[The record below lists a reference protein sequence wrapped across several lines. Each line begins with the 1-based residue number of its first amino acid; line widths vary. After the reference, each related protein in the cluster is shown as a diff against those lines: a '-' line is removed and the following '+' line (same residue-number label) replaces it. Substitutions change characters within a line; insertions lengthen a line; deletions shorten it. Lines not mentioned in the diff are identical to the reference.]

1 MEIANL
7 LSCLVTMGY
16 LKNAQQIQSVFENL
30 EEKIKNNIDKI
41 FVTPSNTTTNV
52 TSTVNVNNN
61 NSEVSDNQQNNMVNL
76 AIYEKPK
83 LNQINWKLQII

>member
-7 LSCLVTMGY
+7 LSCLITLGY
-16 LKNAQQIQSVFENL
+16 LKNAQQIQSVFEIL

-41 FVTPSNTTTNV
+41 FVTPSIPTTNI
-52 TSTVNVNNN
+52 TSTVDVNN
-61 NSEVSDNQQNNMVNL
+61 NSEVLVNQQNNMVNL
-76 AIYEKPK
+76 ATYEKPK

>member
-1 MEIANL
+1 MANL
-7 LSCLVTMGY
+7 LSCLVTLGY

-41 FVTPSNTTTNV
+41 FVTPSNTTTNI

-61 NSEVSDNQQNNMVNL
+61 SEVLDNQQNNMVNL

>member
-1 MEIANL
+1 VEIANL
-7 LSCLVTMGY
+7 LSCLITSGY

-41 FVTPSNTTTNV
+41 FVTPPITTANL
-52 TSTVNVNNN
+52 TSTVNVND
-61 NSEVSDNQQNNMVNL
+61 NSEVLVNQQNNMVNL

-83 LNQINWKLQII
+83 LTQFNWKLQII

>member
-7 LSCLVTMGY
+7 LSCLVTLGY

-41 FVTPSNTTTNV
+41 FVTPSNTTTNI

-61 NSEVSDNQQNNMVNL
+61 SEVLDNQQNNMVNL